1 MATRKRYLFR
11 CSGKLKYLEN
21 QLTQVNA
28 VLTFDGHKIHV
39 DFCRLCLVFKLQG
52 PIFCCNFFWGCLHM
66 HEDLKLF
73 VLYTDNCNGF
83 FVCIYNPYS
92 FVLYMQ
98 ICTGFKNCLV
108 AKPVFALKMPYFN
121 TADNLNSSSY
131 NADLRNIVN
140 LLSLFICKDERV
152 EI

>member
-1 MATRKRYLFR
+1 MLFYHLMVIRFMWIFADFVCYLNFRGQFFFVIFFFGVCICMRILSYLFYIQI
-11 CSGKLKYLEN
+11 C
-21 QLTQVNA
+21 
-28 VLTFDGHKIHV
+28 I
-39 DFCRLCLVFKLQG
+39 
-52 PIFCCNFFWGCLHM
+52 
-66 HEDLKLF
+66 
-73 VLYTDNCNGF
+73 GF

-98 ICTGFKNCLV
+98 ICIGVKSFLV
-108 AKPVFALKMPYFN
+108 AEAVFALKMPYFK

-131 NADLRNIVN
+131 NADLRNILN